1 MKAMAL
7 EIRGIYGVNGHLKSI
22 SSPNTKNLEEDA
34 ESKEHV
40 RQSNGRWWSVHHSLN
55 SNFNTTIMHLH
66 GLQTVGIGH

>member
-40 RQSNGRWWSVHHSLN
+40 RQSNGR
-55 SNFNTTIMHLH
+55 
-66 GLQTVGIGH
+66 